1 VSFPALPVRLFDDG
15 STNEGNEMRR
25 PGRHERPRRV
35 LAPLTFSQENYAGP
49 WLPPPLLTSTE
60 PDGPALM
67 GASRVASRFLEV
79 VEDGRLDR
87 IVEFLAPDVVCY
99 ADGGGKGCGL
109 PKPVVGRD
117 RVNRLLA
124 AGLPQYARI
133 GARMERAEING
144 RPGALFFDSRGG
156 LINVFAFDT
165 AEGGIQAVLTVIN
178 ADKLAHLGYPLSSL
192 GWPGCVR
199 ACPSRP
205 RPFVV

>member
-1 VSFPALPVRLFDDG
+1 
-15 STNEGNEMRR
+15 MRR

-60 PDGPALM
+60 PDGPALR
-67 GASRVASRFLEV
+67 GAFQVASQFLEV

-87 IVEFLAPDVVCY
+87 IVEFLAPDVVCC

-117 RVNRLLA
+117 RVNRLLV

-133 GARMERAEING
+133 APAWNAPRSTVGQERSSST
-144 RPGALFFDSRGG
+144 PGA
-156 LINVFAFDT
+156 A
-165 AEGGIQAVLTVIN
+165 
-178 ADKLAHLGYPLSSL
+178 
-192 GWPGCVR
+192 
-199 ACPSRP
+199 
-205 RPFVV
+205 